1 MREKRLR
8 DDLLFGPAMR
18 RRLHEYMKRNYR
30 VDKNGSY
37 KVDDIDFFAHG
48 EITDPQSDV
57 LRQCSVSIFYRDVNY
72 EKESSA
78 LRDSLMSK
86 LSVPSFPTS
95 SCRHKLEVTLPN
107 TSHAIAIGDGGLS
120 EVLWNDKTHSILIDI
135 ALDQDIREYVK
146 WYFKKAVDAVRLT
159 TTERLTLSKYLDSDG
174 EERFEN
180 AVRVYFNSWKDCEK
194 ALADKDHRT
203 ARLFPRA
210 FTIGKADWN
219 SLKNVTMTYRAK
231 WFAEPSMKTGFV
243 RIKNSL
249 YQEFTK
255 KVLFDHNYF
264 CEFKKDYDVDNTWI
278 EVSCVPECF
287 QDDASFEAHIRNI
300 LDENGVLLNRA
311 FLNRRTRGMYDI
323 NEVVRGTVYRAIVN
337 ELIRSRQWH
346 QRFPVSARDWR
357 ELMSGTLPWTWKI
370 LPGEEDD
377 EEGKPREAEL
387 IFKDVECGLHMME
400 LLTMD
405 EKELNVSPGGE
416 PSQRVIMKPVYCI
429 GVAVTKEVRV
439 ACDPFIKRLNKEESA
454 AAARAHCPLQS
465 LNIVDKTW
473 TEDYYAFDDFDNS
486 EGEIS
491 VQGWP
496 PTHVEEVALR
506 LISYF
511 AGSYIDCSDEKRGR
525 LLYGYGARYVDFV
538 REKLRGEVVIDVDL
552 LRERITLVGERA
564 DLARR
569 KLLYFADF
577 SSSFLLTTR
586 IAIMPPRFLHFMRN
600 AILRVGLSKIREIC
614 GGKAEVTT
622 EGTYHLKFH
631 GTLQEYDLLMNFLE
645 DLDERLVSAY
655 STQHTS
661 LKPNCPVCLSRVSNA
676 FYCLDCGHYYCLKCI
691 IYQVKT
697 LIRNRDLP
705 IRCLHADCGKL
716 FSTKDLECLVLGD
729 ARLPWLNAE
738 KIKPLLISS
747 IDYMLLKDSSLIRCP
762 TADCLA
768 IFSVEELSKKS
779 VLKCEACKH
788 SRCTSCMME
797 PHEGVSC
804 EVYANLRTDEAA
816 SLRAYLE
823 QHQGKVRECP
833 APGCGALIE
842 KEEGCNHVKCSVCGV
857 HFCWTCGF
865 MDEAQSKVYG
875 HLRDEHGAIGDEWPL
890 FDNFPMGFQRRHH
903 RREDFFVDPLLEHF
917 DDDIAFPLVNL
928 Q

>member
-1 MREKRLR
+1 MLWDIQTTAADFLSTQRNLRTPIVRVATGLSMKKAQLTRTKTRQVHKLHAVTLDDTMPVRMREKRLR

-30 VDKNGSY
+30 IDKNGSY

-57 LRQCSVSIFYRDVNY
+57 LRQCSIFYRDVNY

-264 CEFKKDYDVDNTWI
+264 CEFKKDYDVDNT
-278 EVSCVPECF
+278 
-287 QDDASFEAHIRNI
+287 
-300 LDENGVLLNRA
+300 
-311 FLNRRTRGMYDI
+311 I

-357 ELMSGTLPWTWKI
+357 ELLSGKLPWTWKI

-377 EEGKPREAEL
+377 DEGKPREAEL
-387 IFKDVECGLHMME
+387 VFKDVECGLHMME

-473 TEDYYAFDDFDNS
+473 TEDYDASDDFDNS

-511 AGSYIDCSDEKRGR
+511 AGSYIDCSDERRGR

-577 SSSFLLTTR
+577 S
-586 IAIMPPRFLHFMRN
+586 
-600 AILRVGLSKIREIC
+600 
-614 GGKAEVTT
+614 
-622 EGTYHLKFH
+622 
-631 GTLQEYDLLMNFLE
+631 
-645 DLDERLVSAY
+645 
-655 STQHTS
+655 
-661 LKPNCPVCLSRVSNA
+661 
-676 FYCLDCGHYYCLKCI
+676 
-691 IYQVKT
+691 
-697 LIRNRDLP
+697 
-705 IRCLHADCGKL
+705 
-716 FSTKDLECLVLGD
+716 
-729 ARLPWLNAE
+729 
-738 KIKPLLISS
+738 
-747 IDYMLLKDSSLIRCP
+747 
-762 TADCLA
+762 
-768 IFSVEELSKKS
+768 
-779 VLKCEACKH
+779 
-788 SRCTSCMME
+788 
-797 PHEGVSC
+797 
-804 EVYANLRTDEAA
+804 
-816 SLRAYLE
+816 
-823 QHQGKVRECP
+823 
-833 APGCGALIE
+833 
-842 KEEGCNHVKCSVCGV
+842 
-857 HFCWTCGF
+857 
-865 MDEAQSKVYG
+865 
-875 HLRDEHGAIGDEWPL
+875 
-890 FDNFPMGFQRRHH
+890 
-903 RREDFFVDPLLEHF
+903 
-917 DDDIAFPLVNL
+917 
-928 Q
+928 